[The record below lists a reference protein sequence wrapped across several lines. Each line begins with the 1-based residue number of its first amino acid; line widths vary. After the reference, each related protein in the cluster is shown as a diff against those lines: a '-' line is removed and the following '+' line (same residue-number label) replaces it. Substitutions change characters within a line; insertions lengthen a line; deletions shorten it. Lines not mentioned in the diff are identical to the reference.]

1 MAHFFLSAELNK
13 LLGNNTHTIEN
24 SIVSEDKIFFSIT
37 CSKPIGDIQLEKI
50 SFFLQELLHNNTIS
64 GFSKTETSELI
75 MFQIIINN

>member
-1 MAHFFLSAELNK
+1 MEHIFLGQFRT
-13 LLGNNTHTIEN
+13 LLRNVTTIEN

-64 GFSKTETSELI
+64 GFSKKETSELI